1 MSFVKALPLSADR
14 FETVGL
20 FLPLYETVRDLFRT
34 TAVIPTKSGK
44 YVADLS
50 GSPFI
55 SIITKDNEYLFPYT
69 SILYVEFE
77 RKERKRLEFVKEY
90 H

>member
-1 MSFVKALPLSADR
+1 MSKAIAH
-14 FETVGL
+14 FTNGETRII
-20 FLPLYETVRDLFRT
+20 ED
-34 TAVIPTKSGK
+34 VIEYHTGYLKSVK

-77 RKERKRLEFVKEY
+77 RKERKKLEFVKEY

>member
-1 MSFVKALPLSADR
+1 MIKAIAHFTSG
-14 FETVGL
+14 ETKII
-20 FLPLYETVRDLFRT
+20 ED
-34 TAVIPTKSGK
+34 VIDYHTGYLKSGK

-77 RKERKRLEFVKEY
+77 RKERKKIKFAGE
-90 H
+90 